1 MVWQIVNKVDTE
13 KAKKIPLFAR
23 SPFIEMEG
31 LFPEDAD
38 SSLLKKSTSKEGFSM
53 DWRIKS
59 VQSACN
65 IPSPRVIKTH
75 LPLEFLPPKL
85 LDTCKVIFVGRNP
98 KDACVSFYHH
108 QAMKPEYHMKEN
120 FCDFATLYLKGA
132 VEYGNY
138 WTMLKVNLQTF
149 GYSHYLVVALL
160 SF

>member
-38 SSLLKKSTSKEGFSM
+38 SSFMLKKSTSKEEFSM

-108 QAMKPEYHMKEN
+108 QAMKPEYHMKGN
-120 FCDFATLYLKGA
+120 FSDFAGLYLKGA

-138 WTMLKVNLQTF
+138 WTMLKVKLQLNEF
-149 GYSHYLVVALL
+149 LNVS
-160 SF
+160 